1 MAVKQVKV
9 SPTIADRCTFV
20 DVFNEVACLEEL
32 RFCPHICEVFDY
44 GIVDS
49 SYWIVMKYY
58 PTTLKKWR
66 DELPGTV
73 GEHLAVLL
81 GVFAQVL
88 DAVHTLHARGVVH
101 YDLKCEN
108 IILNPDEEISI
119 HGDMGTSEAH
129 VPVVALGDFGESRM
143 MESEEDAYCTR
154 NRGTE
159 YLKSPHSCSFRRVGS
174 GGTEGHVGR

>member
-44 GIVDS
+44 GIMDS

-66 DELPGTV
+66 DELPGSV

-81 GVFAQVL
+81 GVFAQVTPRRL
-88 DAVHTLHARGVVH
+88 NPMHTLIRSSTIYLQLH
-101 YDLKCEN
+101 
-108 IILNPDEEISI
+108 IPD
-119 HGDMGTSEAH
+119 
-129 VPVVALGDFGESRM
+129 
-143 MESEEDAYCTR
+143 
-154 NRGTE
+154 
-159 YLKSPHSCSFRRVGS
+159 
-174 GGTEGHVGR
+174 